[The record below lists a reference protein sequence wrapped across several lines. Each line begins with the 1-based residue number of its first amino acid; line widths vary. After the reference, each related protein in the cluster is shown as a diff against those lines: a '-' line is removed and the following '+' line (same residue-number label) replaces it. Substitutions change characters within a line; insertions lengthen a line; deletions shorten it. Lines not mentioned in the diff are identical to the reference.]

1 MPCHVK
7 VTIALRTGTLFDVS
21 TTLPEMTPVSVVWA
35 KATPDRGTAVKIVKV
50 RRAKGTAGTA
60 KRDKELTAPRFV
72 LRVFLRSVLSTIACT
87 KPKTCFFQQFEKILF
102 RTRIGNS
109 ADEFV
114 LLIEDHRQ
122 RDTLAVSI
130 FSCRLFAF
138 VKCGNILVV
147 SNRFRALTH
156 RNFQLFFA
164 GQLVSLIGTWM
175 QSTAQLWLVYR
186 LTNSP
191 ALLGIF
197 GFASQI
203 PILLLA
209 SLGGYVGDRYNRH
222 LGVIW
227 TQTVAMLLSFVLAA
241 LTLLG
246 VLRVWEIILIA
257 FLAGIVNAFDVPI
270 RQAFL
275 VQMVGKED
283 LPNAIALNS
292 SIFNAAR
299 VVGPAIAGFAIAWVG
314 EGWCFFLNG
323 VSFLAVIVAL
333 LAMRIKPVERKPS
346 EESPLRSLMQGFH
359 FAMSDLPI
367 RSALLLLSWLSLL
380 GLQYSVFLPIFA
392 EDVLHG
398 GARGLGL
405 LMSSAG
411 VGAVLGA
418 LHFAARTEF
427 KGLARWIA
435 GTSVSCAVGLVLFSA
450 SRVFWMSMVVLFVVG
465 FSATVQMA
473 ATNTIVQSRVPDEL
487 RGRIMAV
494 YATMFMGV
502 QPIGSLL
509 AGGIAK
515 RIGAPHTLGL
525 FGLLVLAGSLFFFFR
540 VVMRVRQPG
549 DVAATQAD

>member
-1 MPCHVK
+1 
-7 VTIALRTGTLFDVS
+7 VS
-21 TTLPEMTPVSVVWA
+21 T
-35 KATPDRGTAVKIVKV
+35 
-50 RRAKGTAGTA
+50 
-60 KRDKELTAPRFV
+60 
-72 LRVFLRSVLSTIACT
+72 
-87 KPKTCFFQQFEKILF
+87 
-102 RTRIGNS
+102 
-109 ADEFV
+109 
-114 LLIEDHRQ
+114 
-122 RDTLAVSI
+122 
-130 FSCRLFAF
+130 
-138 VKCGNILVV
+138 
-147 SNRFRALTH
+147 RFRALQH

-186 LTNSP
+186 LTNSA
-191 ALLGIF
+191 ALLGVF
-197 GFASQI
+197 GFANQI

-209 SLGGYVGDRYNRH
+209 SIGGYVGDRYNRH
-222 LGVIW
+222 RGVIA
-227 TQTVAMLLSFVLAA
+227 TQTAAMVLAFLLAA
-241 LTLLG
+241 LTLSG
-246 VLRVWEIILIA
+246 AIHDARGAAVIIFIA
-257 FLAGIVNAFDVPI
+257 FLVGIVNAFDVPI

-292 SIFNAAR
+292 SIFNGAR
-299 VVGPAIAGFAIAWVG
+299 VVGPAVAGFAIAWIG

-323 VSFLAVIVAL
+323 VSFLAVILAL
-333 LAMRIKPVERKPS
+333 LAMRLTAVERKPS
-346 EESPLRSLMQGFH
+346 TESPLRSLMQGFH

-380 GLQYSVFLPIFA
+380 GLQYAVFLPIFA
-392 EDVLHG
+392 SDIFHS

-435 GTSVSCAVGLVLFSA
+435 GTSAMCGIGLVLFSQ
-450 SRVFWMSMVVLFVVG
+450 SRVFWVSMAVLFVVG

-509 AGGIAK
+509 AGGVAK
-515 RIGAPHTLGL
+515 RIGAPYTLAI
-525 FGLLVLAGSLFFFFR
+525 FGLLVMAGSLVFLFR
-540 VVMRVRQPG
+540 VVMRLRQP
-549 DVAATQAD
+549 VEAAATHTD

>member
-1 MPCHVK
+1 
-7 VTIALRTGTLFDVS
+7 VS
-21 TTLPEMTPVSVVWA
+21 T
-35 KATPDRGTAVKIVKV
+35 
-50 RRAKGTAGTA
+50 
-60 KRDKELTAPRFV
+60 
-72 LRVFLRSVLSTIACT
+72 
-87 KPKTCFFQQFEKILF
+87 
-102 RTRIGNS
+102 
-109 ADEFV
+109 
-114 LLIEDHRQ
+114 
-122 RDTLAVSI
+122 
-130 FSCRLFAF
+130 
-138 VKCGNILVV
+138 
-147 SNRFRALTH
+147 RFRALQH

-175 QSTAQLWLVYR
+175 QSTAQLWLVYK
-186 LTNSP
+186 LTNSA
-191 ALLGIF
+191 ALLGVF
-197 GFASQI
+197 GFANQV
-203 PILLLA
+203 PILFLA
-209 SLGGYVGDRYNRH
+209 SIGGYVGDRYDR
-222 LGVIW
+222 LKGVIV
-227 TQTVAMLLSFVLAA
+227 TQTAAMFLAFLLAG
-241 LTLLG
+241 LTLSG
-246 VLRVWEIILIA
+246 AIHNASGAWVVIVIA
-257 FLAGIVNAFDVPI
+257 FLVGIVNAFDVPI

-292 SIFNAAR
+292 SIFNGAR

-333 LAMRIKPVERKPS
+333 LAMRIPRVARKPS
-346 EESPLRSLMQGFH
+346 TESPLRSLMEGFR

-392 EDVLHG
+392 NDILHG
-398 GARGLGL
+398 GPRGLGL

-435 GTSVSCAVGLVLFSA
+435 ATSMACGIGLVLFSQ
-450 SRVFWMSMVVLFVVG
+450 SRVFGLSMVVLFVVG

-473 ATNTIVQSRVPDEL
+473 ATNTIIQSRVPDEL

-509 AGGIAK
+509 AGGVAK
-515 RIGAPHTLGL
+515 RIGAPYTLGL
-525 FGLLVLAGSLFFFFR
+525 FGLLVLAGSLVFLFR
-540 VVMRVRQPG
+540 VVMRLRRPVE
-549 DVAATQAD
+549 ATAMHTD

>member
-1 MPCHVK
+1 
-7 VTIALRTGTLFDVS
+7 
-21 TTLPEMTPVSVVWA
+21 
-35 KATPDRGTAVKIVKV
+35 
-50 RRAKGTAGTA
+50 
-60 KRDKELTAPRFV
+60 
-72 LRVFLRSVLSTIACT
+72 
-87 KPKTCFFQQFEKILF
+87 
-102 RTRIGNS
+102 
-109 ADEFV
+109 
-114 LLIEDHRQ
+114 
-122 RDTLAVSI
+122 
-130 FSCRLFAF
+130 
-138 VKCGNILVV
+138 
-147 SNRFRALTH
+147 
-156 RNFQLFFA
+156 
-164 GQLVSLIGTWM
+164 M

-186 LTNSP
+186 LTNSA
-191 ALLGIF
+191 ALLGVF
-197 GFASQI
+197 GFANQI

-209 SLGGYVGDRYNRH
+209 SIGGYVGDRYNRH
-222 LGVIW
+222 RGVIA
-227 TQTVAMLLSFVLAA
+227 TQTAAMVLAFLLAA
-241 LTLLG
+241 LTLSG
-246 VLRVWEIILIA
+246 AIHDARGAAVIIFIA
-257 FLAGIVNAFDVPI
+257 FLVGIVNAFDVPI

-292 SIFNAAR
+292 SIFNGAR
-299 VVGPAIAGFAIAWVG
+299 VVGPAVAGFAIAWIG

-323 VSFLAVIVAL
+323 VSFLAVILAL
-333 LAMRIKPVERKPS
+333 LAMRLTAVERKPS
-346 EESPLRSLMQGFH
+346 TESPLRSLMQGFH

-380 GLQYSVFLPIFA
+380 GLQYAVFLPIFA
-392 EDVLHG
+392 SDIFHS

-435 GTSVSCAVGLVLFSA
+435 GTSAMCGIGLVLFSQ
-450 SRVFWMSMVVLFVVG
+450 SRVFWVSMAVLFVVG

-509 AGGIAK
+509 AGGVAK
-515 RIGAPHTLGL
+515 RIGAPYTLAI
-525 FGLLVLAGSLFFFFR
+525 FGLLVMAGSLVFLFR
-540 VVMRVRQPG
+540 VVMRLRQP
-549 DVAATQAD
+549 VEAAATHTD